1 MGLLFPPR
9 LPADSIT
16 PHCVDPDSKDIPSQC
31 RLDWFNFSLK
41 KKKIA
46 AGIFNLHEAFISSTE
61 LALCGT
67 QAQNNPASSETRIP
81 YLEEKNE
88 VLRRITDCSE
98 ARIWH
103 STGECICYL
112 LPLCCLSRELVYRL
126 GNSSDPLPAQERPLR
141 GLTLLL
147 VCHPL
152 GKALGQRELYQGCAP
167 SGHTRCSHTME
178 GKDPGNV
185 DGLEEFGECDLSSV
199 T

>member
-81 YLEEKNE
+81 YLEEKMK
-88 VLRRITDCSE
+88 CSE
-98 ARIWH
+98 GLQTALRPEFD
-103 STGECICYL
+103 T
-112 LPLCCLSRELVYRL
+112 
-126 GNSSDPLPAQERPLR
+126 AQES
-141 GLTLLL
+141 
-147 VCHPL
+147 V
-152 GKALGQRELYQGCAP
+152 
-167 SGHTRCSHTME
+167 
-178 GKDPGNV
+178 
-185 DGLEEFGECDLSSV
+185 SV
-199 T
+199 TCFHSAAFQESWYTDWVIPVTPSLLRSAL